1 MLFPIHLQP
10 LVTCVRSP
18 RLLYG
23 LFAAVFFTN
32 VEGWTTVEAVG
43 WWWVWKGSTR
53 KNGIT
58 IRISWDIGI
67 EWGYHVFLISIAHL
81 SRGTSRCWS
90 LDASSCGSC
99 GLPVPPS
106 GASSSMSYVVWRLGF
121 VCWKPL
127 PREQWSGTAASAAM
141 EPWRRW
147 PWWPAFTSSSG
158 RSPQQRQCWE
168 EFSSWCPCEYSERV
182 VWERCV
188 CVWQSCVCMT
198 CVTKFCVKD
207 CVCVWQSSVWKIVCD
222 KVACERLC
230 VAKWSVSMEED
241 DEPEE
246 PQTRTPRKDV
256 GNTYFT
262 IWLFNIAMEN
272 GPFLDDFP
280 IKASIYKGFSMAMLN
295 NQMVYHGFLW
305 PGISSSLFGF
315 LALEWS
321 SGYFL

>member
-10 LVTCVRSP
+10 LVTGVRSP

-43 WWWVWKGSTR
+43 WWWVWKGSTI
-53 KNGIT
+53 KNWIT
-58 IRISWDIGI
+58 IRISRDNGI
-67 EWGYHVFLISIAHL
+67 EWGYHVFFWISIAHL

-147 PWWPAFTSSSG
+147 PWWPAFTSSIG

-182 VWERCV
+182 VWERCA
-188 CVWQSCVCMT
+188 CVWQSCVYDMCDKVLCERLCV

-207 CVCVWQSSVWKIVCD
+207 CVWQSCVWKIVRG
-222 KVACERLC
+222 KVECEHGGGRR
-230 VAKWSVSMEED
+230 AGGGRD
-241 DEPEE
+241 TEPK
-246 PQTRTPRKDV
+246 TRTPH
-256 GNTYFT
+256 N
-262 IWLFNIAMEN
+262 
-272 GPFLDDFP
+272 
-280 IKASIYKGFSMAMLN
+280 
-295 NQMVYHGFLW
+295 
-305 PGISSSLFGF
+305 
-315 LALEWS
+315 
-321 SGYFL
+321 